1 MADWRFGEF
10 QDDGEAWLRNPTQLY
25 VYVDYRAD
33 SGAWRRLMV
42 VTKTWLENQI
52 TAVRQSATE
61 PLWAMIPTM
70 LVLPDAEG
78 EELRRIVDQVMQL
91 GGFDAYSTEVSQR

>member
-1 MADWRFGEF
+1 
-10 QDDGEAWLRNPTQLY
+10 
-25 VYVDYRAD
+25 
-33 SGAWRRLMV
+33 MV

-52 TAVRQSATE
+52 TTVRQTATE

-78 EELRRIVDQVMQL
+78 EELRRIVDQVMQQ
-91 GGFDAYSTEVSQR
+91 GGFDTYSTEVSQR

>member
-10 QDDGEAWLRNPTQLY
+10 HEDGEAWLRNPAQLY

-52 TAVRQSATE
+52 AAVRSTATA

-70 LVLPDAEG
+70 LVLPDAEA
-78 EELRRIVDQVMQL
+78 EELRGIVNHVMQQ
-91 GGFDAYSTEVSQR
+91 GGFDTYSTEVAQR